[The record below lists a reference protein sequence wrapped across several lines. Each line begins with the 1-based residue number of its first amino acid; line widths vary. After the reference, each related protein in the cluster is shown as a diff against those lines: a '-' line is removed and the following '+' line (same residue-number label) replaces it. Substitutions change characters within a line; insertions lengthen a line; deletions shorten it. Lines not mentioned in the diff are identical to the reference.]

1 MVAVG
6 VALLVPGFSEHV
18 THRILHK
25 HLFMVRFRLDDSAP
39 IPSLFSLLGASA
51 AECACP
57 TCGSLLAQFLQQ
69 VKEGTLL
76 ARSDSLHG
84 LVSPSGGPAFRF

>member
-1 MVAVG
+1 M
-6 VALLVPGFSEHV
+6 

-25 HLFMVRFRLDDSAP
+25 HLFMVRFSLDDSAP
-39 IPSLFSLLGASA
+39 IHSFFSLLGSSV

-57 TCGSLLAQFLQQ
+57 KFGQLLAQFLQE

-76 ARSDSLHG
+76 ARIDSLHG
-84 LVSPSGGPAFRF
+84 LVSPSGGPAFPL